1 MPGAAGERA
10 RQNPAGTH
18 EHVDRFYGTGD
29 GDEADG
35 SPIFCEEGSIAEGA
49 ADQENC
55 RLDRLFQVPG
65 LKNGF
70 ALHCTTLT

>member
-1 MPGAAGERA
+1 MNEPGKIP
-10 RQNPAGTH
+10 PALTSTSIASMAP
-18 EHVDRFYGTGD
+18 VTAMKRTLP
-29 GDEADG
+29 
-35 SPIFCEEGSIAEGA
+35 PIFCEEGSIADGA

-70 ALHCTTLT
+70 APHCTTLT